1 MRLLG
6 ADTRSQHLLDAIF
19 VSRWSWDGRERRE
32 EADPVRRFPE
42 PAVAGE

>member
-1 MRLLG
+1 M
-6 ADTRSQHLLDAIF
+6 DAIF

-42 PAVAGE
+42 AAVASE